1 MTQTEP
7 ERIVEYWKPRLGLHA
22 WEIVIGEAP
31 RHEQQCC
38 AETFVQAQ
46 MERAEISV
54 WRDCDRTFGD
64 DPVELDILHEL
75 VHIRLWAID
84 PVDAEGALHCCREQA
99 IEWLARALYSAK
111 HVAAGEL

>member
-7 ERIVEYWKPRLGLHA
+7 ERLVEYWKPRLGLHA
-22 WEIVIGEAP
+22 WEITIGEAP

-38 AETFVQAQ
+38 AETFVQPQ

-54 WRDCDRTFGD
+54 WRECDLTDDD
-64 DPVELDILHEL
+64 DPQELDILHEL

-84 PVDAEGALHCCREQA
+84 PVEAEGVLHHCREAA
-99 IEWLARALYSAK
+99 IEWLARALYNAK
-111 HVAAGEL
+111 REGMEA